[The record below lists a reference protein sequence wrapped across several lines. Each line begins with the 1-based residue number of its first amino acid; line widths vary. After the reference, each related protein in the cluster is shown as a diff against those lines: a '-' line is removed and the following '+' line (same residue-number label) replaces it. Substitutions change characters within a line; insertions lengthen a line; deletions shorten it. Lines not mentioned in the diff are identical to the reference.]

1 MQPYN
6 EIFFI
11 KFLFRLLMGFS
22 ILIVTCAIT
31 FNINDTVP
39 FTVGEIIAENPQ
51 IDYKAPYEG
60 IPFKVFVDEGKA
72 IRKGDTLIILIN
84 EQLKKDYEDTKAT
97 YPSLKKV
104 DTTNALLIKS
114 AYQKIDNLK
123 RERQLNSQVLASQK
137 IKSLNELKSAI
148 QEAEVS
154 ADKLLLVAQSRL
166 KIDSNL
172 YVQNVISKLDI
183 TNSYD
188 RYLSYKNSMVASE
201 LARNQIQSSSTDLEN
216 EYLKTQ
222 NSLDLRLIDL
232 HERIKLLEREKSA
245 ADKELKLA
253 SENLA
258 FLEGEI
264 SKQYI
269 IADLDGEVMNL
280 YNVKYPQNFINKGD
294 LLLSLVPK
302 KDKYYAKVVIP
313 QRDIRFV
320 KIGQAAHLK
329 VDAYNFFEKGILKGE
344 VSYVP
349 DRKPKEDFFVKIEVV
364 SSPQF
369 PLKAGYSLKGEI
381 IVERLKIYKFIL
393 KKLFR
398 KIEDDN
404 STSP

>member
-1 MQPYN
+1 
-6 EIFFI
+6 
-11 KFLFRLLMGFS
+11 MGFS

-51 IDYKAPYEG
+51 IDYKAPFEG

-232 HERIKLLEREKSA
+232 NERIKLLEREKSA

-253 SENLA
+253 TENMA

-280 YNVKYPQNFINKGD
+280 YNLKYTQNFINKGD

>member
-51 IDYKAPYEG
+51 IDYKAPFEG

-232 HERIKLLEREKSA
+232 NERIKLLEREKSA

-253 SENLA
+253 TENMA

-280 YNVKYPQNFINKGD
+280 YNLKYTQNFINKGD